1 VINEILT
8 HVEDAKNRLLEQY
21 KGKPGIS
28 SLLGA
33 IVQEWQEIETVCK
46 DLNDNRSVDSAVG
59 VILDRVGA
67 IVGQE
72 REPGQADEDYRILI
86 KSKIG
91 QNISQGEPERIIE
104 TFKVLK
110 QASIVLLSELFP
122 AAVGVQGDVTFAD
135 QGEVNKIY
143 QILERVAA
151 AGVRIESIDI
161 FDSWEDSFAF
171 EGALPGLGFGDE
183 LDPLL
188 GGVWAEHVPY
198 LIDFAFDGDNPNY
211 LGFGDTG
218 DVLVGGALTVA

>member
-1 VINEILT
+1 MINEILT

-21 KGKPGIS
+21 KGKPALA

-46 DLNDNRSVDSAVG
+46 DLNDDRSVDTALG
-59 VILDRVGA
+59 AILDRVGA
-67 IVGQE
+67 IVGQA
-72 REPGQADEDYRILI
+72 REPGQSDEDYRILI

-110 QASIVLLSELFP
+110 QASIVLLMEFFP
-122 AAVGVQGDVTFAD
+122 GGVGVQGDVTFAD
-135 QGEVNKIY
+135 QTEINKIY

-151 AGVRIESIDI
+151 AGVRIESIDC
-161 FDSWEDSFAF
+161 FDSWDGSFAF
-171 EGALPGLGFGDE
+171 EGVLPGLGFGEE
-183 LDPLL
+183 LDPLV
-188 GGVWAEHVPY
+188 GGVWAEHKPY
-198 LIDFAFDGDNPNY
+198 LIDFAFEGDNPNY